1 MFGLPSWLLIIP
13 VLAFLIFVHELG
25 HFLAAKRFGVKVLEF
40 GFGFPPRLFGIR
52 YGETIYS
59 INWIP
64 LGGFVRMLGE
74 ENAAGVPDSAEQSRL
89 DEEAAD
95 PDAGRRFTEQTPLRR
110 AIVLV
115 AGSFMNFVTPIVIF
129 TIIFLLPRDVPVGTV
144 HINGVAPRSPA
155 AEAGIRPGDQ
165 ILSINGER
173 VRNHFELIDKVRSSI
188 GTETDLNIRR
198 GSIVSGLGQ
207 SPDVSVVESVSVVPR
222 ADPPTF
228 RVVETVT
235 DPLTQ
240 VSLREARRYDGQ
252 LTVGD
257 TLTQG
262 AVGVIIGTGNVRF
275 VKERQPALDAVPS
288 AVERMWEVLTVTKKG
303 FQDWASGG
311 PNPGFTGPIGIAQ
324 ATGEVAE
331 FGVSPLFEWIALIS
345 ISLGIINILPIPALD
360 GGKLVFVMVE
370 WARGGK
376 RISPR
381 KEGLVHI
388 VGFAVLIGL
397 ILVVSFFDI
406 TRILS
411 GESLIP

>member
-1 MFGLPSWLLIIP
+1 MFGLPTWLLIIP

-25 HFLAAKRFGVKVLEF
+25 HFLAAKRFGIKVLEF
-40 GFGFPPRLFGIR
+40 GFGFPPRLFGVR
-52 YGETIYS
+52 RGETIYS
-59 INWIP
+59 INAIP

-74 ENAAGVPDSAEQSRL
+74 DNAAGVPDSPEQSRL
-89 DEEAAD
+89 EEEFND
-95 PDAGRRFTEQTPLRR
+95 PDAGRRFTDQTPLKR

-115 AGSFMNFVTPIVIF
+115 AGSFMNFLTPVVIF

-144 HINGVAPRSPA
+144 VINGVAPRSPA

-165 ILSINGER
+165 ILAVNGER
-173 VRNHFELIDKVRSSI
+173 VRNHFELIDRVKSNL
-188 GTETDLNIRR
+188 GTETEFNVRR

-222 ADPPTF
+222 SDPPSF
-228 RVVETVT
+228 QVVESVT
-235 DPLTQ
+235 DSQTQ

-252 LTVGD
+252 LRVGD

-275 VKERQPALDAVPS
+275 IKERQPALNAVPS
-288 AVERMWEVLTVTKKG
+288 AVQRMWEVLTLTKNG

-331 FGVSPLFEWIALIS
+331 IGISPLFEWVALIS

-360 GGKLVFVMVE
+360 GGKLVFVILE
-370 WARGGK
+370 WVRGGK
-376 RISPR
+376 RVSPR
-381 KEGLVHI
+381 KEGLVHV

-406 TRILS
+406 SRILS